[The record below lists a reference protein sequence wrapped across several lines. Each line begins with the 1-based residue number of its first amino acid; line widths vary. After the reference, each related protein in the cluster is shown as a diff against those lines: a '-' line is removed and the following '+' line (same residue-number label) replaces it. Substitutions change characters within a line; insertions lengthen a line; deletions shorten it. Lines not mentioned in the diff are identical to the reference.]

1 MKAKSLMSDK
11 LVTVELDDTL
21 ATVKDIFDHV
31 NFHHLLVVENKN
43 LMGVIS
49 DRDLLKAI
57 SPNVDSVA
65 ATTKDLAT
73 LNKKVHQIMAR
84 HPKTVSVEAS
94 VADVV
99 ELFNAQP
106 ISCIPEVNENNEP
119 VGIISWRDVMRAL
132 GERMK
137 KKGA

>member
-11 LVTVELDDTL
+11 VVTVELDDTL

-84 HPKTVSVEAS
+84 HPKAVSVEAS
-94 VADVV
+94 VAAVV
-99 ELFNAQP
+99 ELFNAHP
-106 ISCIPEVNENNEP
+106 ISCIPVVNENNEP

-137 KKGA
+137 KQGA

>member
-31 NFHHLLVVENKN
+31 NFHHLLVVEGKS

-73 LNKKVHQIMAR
+73 LNKKAHQIMAR

-106 ISCIPEVNENNEP
+106 ISCIPVVNENNEP

-137 KKGA
+137 KQGA